1 MCNCPGRFPD
11 SALRKTTP
19 SRLRSAMAQTDVR
32 SHQQPSVRQW
42 HCFEEC
48 FRMLRCCN
56 KQAEQSGFTV
66 AGTVPVSH
74 RIPFYTTRWNNGV
87 YHLSGDKYSGLFL
100 IDKGKGGI
108 MQPVLRSDLLCIT
121 DLLCF
126 AGWIFS
132 SLGTI
137 FPVSWDE
144 YFQLIRRITKRGLS
158 VILPDSL

>member
-1 MCNCPGRFPD
+1 
-11 SALRKTTP
+11 
-19 SRLRSAMAQTDVR
+19 
-32 SHQQPSVRQW
+32 
-42 HCFEEC
+42 
-48 FRMLRCCN
+48 MLRCCN

-87 YHLSGDKYSGLFL
+87 YHISGDKYSGLFL